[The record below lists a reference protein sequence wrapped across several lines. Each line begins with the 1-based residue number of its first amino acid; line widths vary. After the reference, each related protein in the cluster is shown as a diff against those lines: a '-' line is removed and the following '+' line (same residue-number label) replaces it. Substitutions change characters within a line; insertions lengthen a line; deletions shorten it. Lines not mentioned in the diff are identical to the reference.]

1 MIEVLGRSD
10 LTYTNPGRA
19 DNVYIGK
26 IDGERQY
33 LPRQYLLWSLKD
45 LHDILNGTSASI
57 GQAPQNFQTTFSEKL
72 TFSQLYDFIKNHKQY
87 IYNKNIPHT
96 SCLCDTCENSV
107 LLAKGIN
114 SCKKVPNGLPETPHD
129 IVERYSCSDQRACM
143 FNECSECKDGK
154 LCDNWSDSNSDYIS
168 DANANEVSFYKWE
181 TPDKHVAKV
190 RITLPFDEAVDMFKA
205 SVTVLKKHI
214 YSKRVQN
221 REYNRIKESLDH
233 CEILVHVDYAESYKN
248 VHQNEIH
255 SAYFGN
261 SIFSIFT
268 ACCYTK
274 SLIDNGDGLKKDS
287 VVVIS
292 ESKDHNRIAALTFL
306 KK

>member
-1 MIEVLGRSD
+1 MPYFIYYAIIS
-10 LTYTNPGRA
+10 
-19 DNVYIGK
+19 YI
-26 IDGERQY
+26 
-33 LPRQYLLWSLKD
+33 
-45 LHDILNGTSASI
+45 AS
-57 GQAPQNFQTTFSEKL
+57 
-72 TFSQLYDFIKNHKQY
+72 
-87 IYNKNIPHT
+87 
-96 SCLCDTCENSV
+96 V
-107 LLAKGIN
+107 
-114 SCKKVPNGLPETPHD
+114 
-129 IVERYSCSDQRACM
+129 
-143 FNECSECKDGK
+143 
-154 LCDNWSDSNSDYIS
+154 
-168 DANANEVSFYKWE
+168 
-181 TPDKHVAKV
+181 
-190 RITLPFDEAVDMFKA
+190 KA

-287 VVVIS
+287 VDVIS
-292 ESKDHNRIAALTFL
+292 ENKDRN
-306 KK
+306 